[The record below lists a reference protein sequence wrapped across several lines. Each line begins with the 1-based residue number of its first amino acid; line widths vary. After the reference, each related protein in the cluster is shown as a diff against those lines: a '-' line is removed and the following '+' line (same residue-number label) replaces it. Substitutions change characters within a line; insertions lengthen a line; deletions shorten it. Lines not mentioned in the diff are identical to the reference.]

1 MIELFNEEAVNEP
14 KILVIGIGGGG
25 NNALDR
31 MISSNLN
38 GTCYAAM
45 NTDIQVLNDCSADQ
59 KIQLGKK
66 LTNGF
71 GAGASSDIG
80 EAAAKESEEEM
91 MQIFAD
97 FKDNRPEMY
106 HK

>member
-1 MIELFNEEAVNEP
+1 MAFDFFQE
-14 KILVIGIGGGG
+14 KKVISDSPTLEMCRK
-25 NNALDR
+25 AT
-31 MISSNLN
+31 SNIK

-45 NTDIQVLNDCSADQ
+45 NTDVQVLNDCSAEQ

-80 EAAAKESEEEM
+80 EAAAKESE
-91 MQIFAD
+91 
-97 FKDNRPEMY
+97 
-106 HK
+106 